1 MSKLSR
7 VRSRRKAAGAARLD
21 DSASEFSSL
30 CTPIPVPP
38 PAPAEPGQG
47 AALAAGAD
55 TLPKAELRSAVFAE
69 VEAVP
74 GVAEVCPVCGKLG
87 AAAAHVKA
95 CGARLGLTPA
105 ELVGARRLGERQQE
119 ERRALGLP
127 PLPLPAAKP
136 AGKPKPKVKKKVKE
150 EGGADPDLALALA
163 LSISA
168 QQEEEVTSKY
178 WPRGGQGEEV
188 VEVRDVRNTV
198 EAPEPEGR
206 MWLPQ
211 AHNSP
216 KKKRRRKKDR
226 AGPTALQCR
235 TEEER
240 VRVLGERVAAVLV
253 EVGAPPSPRPR
264 VGASGR
270 GAPSSHY
277 WSLPARLDSL
287 APPAL
292 LARDIGHHFTVAV
305 VEEVATAPPSSTTS
319 SLAALSSSWLSLLA
333 SGAGRNT
340 VVE

>member
-253 EVGAPPSPRPR
+253 EVGVPPSPRPR
-264 VGASGR
+264 VGASSR

-277 WSLPARLDSL
+277 WSLPAGLDSL

-305 VEEVATAPPSSTTS
+305 VEGVATAPHP
-319 SLAALSSSWLSLLA
+319 LSPPPWPP
-333 SGAGRNT
+333 
-340 VVE
+340 